1 MLRLFLLLLAAR
13 HIVKAACPNFCSGH
27 GACGPDNKCTC
38 DSDWAVAPDCSQRK
52 CPSGVAWSDKA
63 SATNTAHA
71 LAECSNRGICDSS
84 KGVCNCFT
92 GFTVRCPNDCSGHGL
107 CYSLARL
114 ALEYGPDTL
123 PGVGGD
129 GVGPVYSNWEKDSMS
144 SCFCDMGYGGADCSI
159 QLCPK
164 NDDPLTTGQG
174 FRTIKITIGGVIV
187 SGGGVAVTGGLTVA
201 TLGLVV
207 TNTGLTVTA
216 GGITIA
222 GGGLR
227 VADTG
232 LTVVTGG
239 VIVSGGGVAVTG
251 GLTVATLGLVVTNTG
266 LTVTAGG
273 ITITGG
279 GLQVA
284 DTGITVVTG
293 GMTIAA
299 GGLSVSGGGLTV
311 AAGGLVVSAA
321 GAAITTAAATAS
333 SAAVTAEATA
343 AAFLGNALHVKTTKA
358 ANTDFNMIYAEANS
372 VMVFKVD
379 GSGKVTAANGITV
392 TTGGLVVT
400 AGGLTVTAGGITIAG
415 GGLRVEDTGLTVVAG
430 VMQLRPV
437 TYEWRQD
444 VCPQRNFPNGT
455 FAGFIADEVEELLPH
470 LILVDGDGW
479 KSLDYPKLTPYII
492 RSIQE
497 LRAEVNETTKE
508 GRKQIT
514 ELSQEL
520 MGHETRERN
529 LEASLVAHA
538 QEIDELKAQ
547 VEALR
552 RAVDQLSA
560 MLLHQE

>member
-174 FRTIKITIGGVIV
+174 FRTIKITIAEATAAAFLGNALHVKTTKAANTDFNMIYAEANSVMVFKVDGSGKVTAANGITITTSGLLV
-187 SGGGVAVTGGLTVA
+187 S
-201 TLGLVV
+201 
-207 TNTGLTVTA
+207 A
-216 GGITIA
+216 GGITVTQ
-222 GGGLR
+222 GG
-227 VADTG
+227 A
-232 LTVVTGG
+232 
-239 VIVSGGGVAVTG
+239 
-251 GLTVATLGLVVTNTG
+251 
-266 LTVTAGG
+266 
-273 ITITGG
+273 TIT
-279 GLQVA
+279 
-284 DTGITVVTG
+284 
-293 GMTIAA
+293 
-299 GGLSVSGGGLTV
+299 
-311 AAGGLVVSAA
+311 AGGLVVAAA
-321 GAAITTAAATAS
+321 GATITTAGALATDT
-333 SAAVTAEATA
+333 AVTAEATA
-343 AAFLGNALHVKTTKA
+343 AAFLGNALHVKTTKAANTDFNMIYAEANSVMVFKTTKA

-508 GRKQIT
+508 GRTQIT

-520 MGHETRERN
+520 MTHKIRERN

-552 RAVDQLSA
+552 RAIDQLSA
-560 MLLHQE
+560 MLVHQE